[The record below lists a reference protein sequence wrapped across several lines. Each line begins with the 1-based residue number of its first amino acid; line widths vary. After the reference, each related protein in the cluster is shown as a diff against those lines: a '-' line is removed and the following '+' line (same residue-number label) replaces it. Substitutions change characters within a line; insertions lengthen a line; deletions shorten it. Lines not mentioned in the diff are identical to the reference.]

1 MTMLDDGWKFTV
13 VENGEDSSTYGS
25 AGFDDSL
32 WESVI
37 VPHTP
42 RLESIP
48 VADQWQGECWY
59 RRNIGIPH
67 KAGQTVYLTI
77 GAAMNIADLWVNG
90 IHISKHYGGY
100 LPFVADITS
109 VLHSDRDNMIAVRLD
124 NTDSPVTGPQALDRL
139 DFNTYGGLYR
149 NVFLSVKDALHITDA
164 ICENKP
170 ASGGIRVV
178 CTRSDSLSGELRVT
192 THVKN
197 GHGEDKRFR
206 VVNELYREGKLIKR
220 AASSVISLAANADT
234 ESEISLCV
242 ENPALWSHLTPD
254 LYELRTSIKSGDRT
268 IDVEKTNVAF
278 RTIALRDKKLYVND
292 SETFLSGVNRHQ
304 EYPYIGYALSDNAQW
319 RDAWLIKQAG
329 FDYVRA
335 SHYPPSPA
343 FLDACDHYGI
353 WVLDAIPGWQY
364 FNADP
369 AFTEN
374 AMQTIR
380 DMIRRDRNHP
390 CILAWE
396 ASLNE
401 TNMPEPFIIE
411 ANRVARREAPEGFT
425 AGWMPIGYDIYLQAR
440 QHRSTGETYD
450 RPMIVSEYGDW
461 EYYAQNAGFNQ
472 YDWQNLRE
480 EERTSRQLLEAGEK
494 RLLQQTLNIQE
505 AHNDNYNYSAF
516 ADGYWAMFDYNR
528 GYAPDLEASGVAS
541 IFRQPKFSY
550 MFFESQ
556 RNDPPMVGIASHW
569 DESSSPRVK
578 VFSNCDEVELLLNDR
593 SMGKQRPVVDASSN
607 NLAHPPIV
615 FDVGRFEP
623 GNLRAVG
630 FRDGEK
636 VAEQTVSTPGTPE
649 RIRLDAAIHGTV
661 PGTNDV
667 IIIHA
672 AAVGSDGTICVSHA
686 GFAEFS
692 VAGDATLVGD
702 NPVRF
707 RAGVAS
713 ILLRTGL
720 SGGQVAIR
728 SISDDLIEGDLL
740 LDME

>member
-1 MTMLDDGWKFTV
+1 M
-13 VENGEDSSTYGS
+13 
-25 AGFDDSL
+25 
-32 WESVI
+32 
-37 VPHTP
+37 
-42 RLESIP
+42 
-48 VADQWQGECWY
+48 
-59 RRNIGIPH
+59 
-67 KAGQTVYLTI
+67 
-77 GAAMNIADLWVNG
+77 
-90 IHISKHYGGY
+90 
-100 LPFVADITS
+100 
-109 VLHSDRDNMIAVRLD
+109 
-124 NTDSPVTGPQALDRL
+124 
-139 DFNTYGGLYR
+139 
-149 NVFLSVKDALHITDA
+149 
-164 ICENKP
+164 
-170 ASGGIRVV
+170 
-178 CTRSDSLSGELRVT
+178 
-192 THVKN
+192 
-197 GHGEDKRFR
+197 
-206 VVNELYREGKLIKR
+206 
-220 AASSVISLAANADT
+220 
-234 ESEISLCV
+234 
-242 ENPALWSHLTPD
+242 
-254 LYELRTSIKSGDRT
+254 
-268 IDVEKTNVAF
+268 
-278 RTIALRDKKLYVND
+278 
-292 SETFLSGVNRHQ
+292 
-304 EYPYIGYALSDNAQW
+304 
-319 RDAWLIKQAG
+319 
-329 FDYVRA
+329 
-335 SHYPPSPA
+335 
-343 FLDACDHYGI
+343 
-353 WVLDAIPGWQY
+353 
-364 FNADP
+364 
-369 AFTEN
+369 
-374 AMQTIR
+374 
-380 DMIRRDRNHP
+380 
-390 CILAWE
+390 
-396 ASLNE
+396 
-401 TNMPEPFIIE
+401 
-411 ANRVARREAPEGFT
+411 AR
-425 AGWMPIGYDIYLQAR
+425 IY
-440 QHRSTGETYD
+440 
-450 RPMIVSEYGDW
+450 
-461 EYYAQNAGFNQ
+461 AGFNQ